1 MEINEKITCL
11 GDKFELPQ
19 LSSEDLKVAELH
31 ENKVWAIN
39 YLDPENV
46 GKFSWIGGL
55 GLALQNIGNNTL
67 RCICIYDDPPAIV
80 NLAIVN
86 HTILSIGGILEYGD
100 FTVLREWVQPE
111 EDGKETE
118 VELLGMEVA

>member
-1 MEINEKITCL
+1 MGINDKNTDL
-11 GDKFELPQ
+11 GDNFKLPE
-19 LSSEDLKVAELH
+19 LSSKDLRFAELH

-39 YLDPENV
+39 YLSPENV
-46 GKFSWIGGL
+46 GEFSWIGGL

-100 FTVLREWVQPE
+100 FTVLREWIQPE
-111 EDGKETE
+111 EDTKEIE